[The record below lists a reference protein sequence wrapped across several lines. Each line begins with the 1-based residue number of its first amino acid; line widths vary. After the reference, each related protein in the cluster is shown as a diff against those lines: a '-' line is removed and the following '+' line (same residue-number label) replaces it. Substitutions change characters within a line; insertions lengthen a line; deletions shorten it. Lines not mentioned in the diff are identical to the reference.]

1 MTLLS
6 VDGKRQMKPMSGRYQ
21 LIPCTRPR
29 RPRTDHRAGTE
40 ALPFRPRKLIGS
52 QGTLGGTVGQVKANI
67 DRHRLHRFVELHHA
81 FHFVMNLAGV
91 RRDRQRSV
99 FVKATDRLHEENRFG
114 HRFIAEFNGM
124 LGKGS
129 DGAPHGHGTPRFQP
143 FMNTALPKDDS
154 LLAHPLTMATEW
166 SVRKRRPVRRKHIA
180 PLLKRLESDLA
191 IDLNVDGAFLEM
203 AEYGPWTMVFVDR
216 TPQVIELLDDQDQR
230 CVFLTLRGFL
240 EHMDALKWVEVDHGA
255 IPFLMNGADCMV
267 AGVHGAETSVKA
279 GDLVW
284 IRDMT
289 HKRPLALGWA
299 VDDGEV
305 MVESTKGKGIKTVHW
320 VGDELWDME

>member
-1 MTLLS
+1 MEP
-6 VDGKRQMKPMSGRYQ
+6 VGGGHQIVP
-21 LIPCTRPR
+21 RPR
-29 RPRTDHRAGTE
+29 PWRPRTDHGAGTE
-40 ALPFRPRKLIGS
+40 ALPFGPWQLIGA
-52 QGTLGGTVGQVKANI
+52 QGALSGPVGQVEA
-67 DRHRLHRFVELHHA
+67 DRHRFRFHGFVESNHA
-81 FHFVMNLAGV
+81 FHLMMDLARVSG
-91 RRDRQRSV
+91 DGQRSV
-99 FVKATDRLHEENRFG
+99 RVKAAVWLHKENRF
-114 HRFIAEFNGM
+114 HDRFVAEFNGVF
-124 LGKGS
+124 GKGS
-129 DGAPHGHGTPRFQP
+129 DGAPHRHDTCTFRP
-143 FMNTALPKDDS
+143 FINAAMPKDDS
-154 LLAHPLTMATEW
+154 LLALPEIMATEW

-216 TPQVIELLDDQDQR
+216 TPLVIELLDEENER

-267 AGVHGAETSVKA
+267 AGVHGAEASVQA

-299 VDDGEV
+299 VDDGET